1 MLKPWRNRLNMSK
14 NLNNPMYYLIIMYR
28 NKEVI
33 DKNLNLL
40 REAIL
45 NGDSEAARNAALMLS
60 EVETPIA
67 KIINEAIKPA
77 MDILGEKYER
87 LEVFLPELVLA
98 GEAAQEALKILLPK
112 GGVQAFK
119 GKIVIGTIYGDIHDI
134 GKNIVSAI
142 LSANGYQI
150 IDLGN
155 DVHPTKFVE
164 IAKAESANIIGISCL
179 LTPSMFYMRDVV
191 QRLIDE
197 NIRNK
202 FYIIVGGAAISP
214 EWAREIGADGWA
226 KDAERAVKLC
236 NLLMERGDKLEKPI
250 IIGEWR

>member
-1 MLKPWRNRLNMSK
+1 MSK
-14 NLNNPMYYLIIMYR
+14 KLKQPPIYYLITMCR
-28 NKEVI
+28 DKEII

-40 REAIL
+40 KEAIL
-45 NGDSEAARNAALMLS
+45 NGDSEAAKNAALMLS
-60 EVETPIA
+60 ESEVSVV
-67 KIINEAIKPA
+67 KIIDEAIKPA

-87 LEVFLPELVLA
+87 LEIFLPELVLA

-112 GGVQAFK
+112 GGTQVFK

-134 GKNIVSAI
+134 GKNIVSAM

-164 IAKAESANIIGISCL
+164 VAKTESADIIGISCL
-179 LTPSMFYMRDVV
+179 LTPSMFYMRDVI

-197 NIRNK
+197 NIRSK
-202 FYIIVGGAAISP
+202 FYIIVGGAAVSP
-214 EWAREIGADGWA
+214 EWAKEIGADGWA
-226 KDAERAVKLC
+226 KDAERAVELC
-236 NLLMERGDKLEKPI
+236 NILMERGSKVEKPI